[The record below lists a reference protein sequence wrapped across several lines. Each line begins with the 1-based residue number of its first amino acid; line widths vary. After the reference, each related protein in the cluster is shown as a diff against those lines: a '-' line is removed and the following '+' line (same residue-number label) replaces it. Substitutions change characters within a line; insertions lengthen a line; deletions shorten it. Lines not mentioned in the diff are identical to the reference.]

1 MGGRRGALFLG
12 RGPCHPLHSRRVT
25 SLPYAV
31 STLGIVFIVIGVL
44 AVLFLIGGIVAI
56 RTRERRLGGA
66 WKEHV
71 AEADA
76 ALENARALDK
86 GWHRDNMEDAV
97 RSALGESRPG
107 VVWDDLHLVFV
118 DDRPGKDEDRA
129 HFMAVGPSGEAR
141 VILARDGDRWVAER
155 VE

>member
-1 MGGRRGALFLG
+1 M
-12 RGPCHPLHSRRVT
+12 T
-25 SLPYAV
+25 SLPYAA
-31 STLGIVFIVIGVL
+31 STLGIVLVVIGVL
-44 AVLFLIGGIVAI
+44 AVLFLIGGLFAI
-56 RTRERRLGGA
+56 RTRERRFGGS
-66 WKEHV
+66 WREHV
-71 AEADA
+71 AEADG
-76 ALENARALDK
+76 ALESARALDK
-86 GWHRDNMEDAV
+86 GWHRDTMEEAA

-107 VVWDDLHLVFV
+107 VVWETLHLVLV